1 MKNILVTDSLFIF
14 EEHVEMLEEAGFSVE
29 RLDAPQATEDE
40 LIEALK
46 GKHGYILGGIEKVT
60 DRVVESAKD
69 LEVVTFTGADW
80 RNFIPGH
87 ALAIEKGITIT
98 NCPGANSNAVAE
110 YTLSLML
117 AMTREIF
124 DLGRTSTKTFKT
136 TRSLKGSS
144 VGIIGMGHIGEKVAR
159 MLKVFGVGDI
169 YYFSRTRK
177 EDLERE
183 LGLQYMPMEELV
195 QKSDIVTLHAS
206 KEIGD
211 KYFNGKLL
219 SRMKEDSLLVNCSF
233 ESAFDFEDLLP
244 YLESGK
250 IRCAHDG
257 EATDERFNKLPL
269 YNWFNSN
276 AHTAYNTH
284 EANKVASDMAVQSI
298 INVLGGGKDKYK
310 VNR

>member
-14 EEHVEMLEEAGFSVE
+14 RDHVEILEKAGFSVE
-29 RLDAPQATEDE
+29 RLYTPQATEAE
-40 LIEALK
+40 LIEALQ

-60 DRVVESAKD
+60 ERVIESAKD
-69 LEVVTFTGADW
+69 LEVITFTGADW

-87 ALAIEKGITIT
+87 ALATEKGIVIT
-98 NCPGANSNAVAE
+98 NCPGANSNAVVE
-110 YTLSLML
+110 YTLSLIL

-124 DLGRTSTKTFKT
+124 DLGRTGTKTFKT
-136 TRSLKGSS
+136 TKSLKGSS

-159 MLKVFGVGDI
+159 MLKVFGVEEI
-169 YYFSRTRK
+169 YYFNRTRK
-177 EDLERE
+177 EGLEKE
-183 LGLQYMPMEELV
+183 LGLLYMPMEELV

-211 KYFNGKLL
+211 KYFNENLISL
-219 SRMKEDSLLVNCSF
+219 MKEDSLLINCSF
-233 ESAFDFEDLLP
+233 ESALDFEDLLP

-257 EATDERFNKLPL
+257 EITDNRFAKLQL

-284 EANKVASDMAVQSI
+284 EANRVASDMAVQSI
-298 INVLGGGKDKYK
+298 INVLGDGKYKYK
-310 VNR
+310 VN